1 MTAAD
6 TERLSHLLEDAVH
19 DGAIGDVLH
28 ALWQTCER
36 AGKRGDFEVE
46 IAHLTGEDVSIASPY
61 GHGHGQLPF
70 FPVTG

>member
-19 DGAIGDVLH
+19 DGAVGDVLH

-36 AGKRGDFEVE
+36 AGKRSDFQEAVQTVVSQEVTLRHRARDE
-46 IAHLTGEDVSIASPY
+46 
-61 GHGHGQLPF
+61 QLPF
-70 FPVTG
+70 FPVTGA

>member
-19 DGAIGDVLH
+19 DGAVGDVLH
-28 ALWQTCER
+28 ALWETCER
-36 AGKRGDFEVE
+36 AGKRGAFEREVR
-46 IAHLTGEDVSIASPY
+46 HLTGGDVTIRSPY
-61 GHGHGQLPF
+61 GEGQLPF